1 MNERTESRLTSF
13 FRIVIIAGITAFI
26 VARIYSPYISKA
38 KKYDAI
44 TSDLNTIIEEYEGAV
59 EKLKEIDTEDDDLY
73 ELMTF
78 VVLDMKN
85 LVSNNK

>member
-26 VARIYSPYISKA
+26 VSRIYGPAVRKA
-38 KKYDAI
+38 DKYDAI
-44 TSDLNTIIEEYEGAV
+44 VKDLNEVITEYESV
-59 EKLKEIDTEDDDLY
+59 LPDMKLRDTKDDMLY
-73 ELMTF
+73 EMMSL